1 MSLPI
6 RQLYQPMKLLFI
18 INDGTYRLL
27 CCLLTEVLTLPSIE
41 VVDALFPPIP
51 LPAVV
56 PWRAQRRLSTRSTAR
71 LSRDVLDR
79 LSTSTNESS
88 LAVAATTG
96 VGAAGLRCRE
106 GDRRLPASRAL
117 HQGGGQIGD
126 RSLKRLAV
134 SSILIVY
141 LHRWWPRRPTPRRDV
156 AGRRAPSSV

>member
-1 MSLPI
+1 MLPFDGSLDSPVSRSGRRSVSVNSDPRRGI
-6 RQLYQPMKLLFI
+6 R
-18 INDGTYRLL
+18 
-27 CCLLTEVLTLPSIE
+27 ES
-41 VVDALFPPIP
+41 A
-51 LPAVV
+51 A
-56 PWRAQRRLSTRSTAR
+56 RRLSIRSTAR
-71 LSRDVLDR
+71 LSGDVLDLDR

-88 LAVAATTG
+88 SAVAATTG
-96 VGAAGLRCRE
+96 VGAAAPDDQGAIAGLRCRE

-141 LHRWWPRRPTPRRDV
+141 LHRWWPRRPTLRRDV